1 MEIKYQ
7 TDDLL
12 RYTQIVAIPQEY
24 DAASPYDT
32 LYFEFVSPAIVRMNL
47 LAVAGVCAFRQS
59 IEAQLKVERSID
71 RPVAEAIG
79 RFLHQPGF
87 HISKV
92 DFRPKDPT
100 RMPNIAAVTV
110 KGKTPILEVQNS
122 ADRDRSFNF
131 EIHNSAKRVGWSME
145 LPNISVPSNAQLM
158 ASAHEKF
165 TLNWWGP
172 FVATVILMADAFQI
186 GTIRLPY
193 MYRDEAKSLRDL
205 LMSIEFKL
213 VVDEYL

>member
-1 MEIKYQ
+1 
-7 TDDLL
+7 
-12 RYTQIVAIPQEY
+12 
-24 DAASPYDT
+24 
-32 LYFEFVSPAIVRMNL
+32 
-47 LAVAGVCAFRQS
+47 
-59 IEAQLKVERSID
+59 
-71 RPVAEAIG
+71 
-79 RFLHQPGF
+79 
-87 HISKV
+87 
-92 DFRPKDPT
+92 
-100 RMPNIAAVTV
+100 MPNIAAVTV